1 MKYLEMLEE
10 VEDKGSVELNL
21 EQFYDILDVYKKE
34 VVFKSLDKV
43 SSIEGDDIEIDTP
56 NTIEN
61 TIIDMGFLV
70 YDATEMYKFAES
82 NKFTNVY
89 YTVFGF
95 GKYLNPATDAHH
107 AIIDTLPFDFD
118 SKNLQ
123 TSFTDART
131 LVSWCHKHDVIPR
144 VTFSG
149 NKGFHV
155 FIDIIPI
162 IINNVGN
169 QQKLPPYLTEDNENK
184 TEK

>member
-70 YDATEMYKFAES
+70 YDATEMYRKF
-82 NKFTNVY
+82 NDKGIKFPNISPLDIMTKWTKERN
-89 YTVFGF
+89 
-95 GKYLNPATDAHH
+95 
-107 AIIDTLPFDFD
+107 II
-118 SKNLQ
+118 
-123 TSFTDART
+123 
-131 LVSWCHKHDVIPR
+131 
-144 VTFSG
+144 
-149 NKGFHV
+149 
-155 FIDIIPI
+155 
-162 IINNVGN
+162 
-169 QQKLPPYLTEDNENK
+169 
-184 TEK
+184 